1 MKTLGLLTI
10 LAKAEL
16 TWLDWMGVTMVL
28 TLSGLFTLA
37 RERARRQTLTAAVRV
52 AEAGTVVVDRR
63 RGRTLMVVKPVD
75 RDTAVLMVPL
85 GWPER

>member
-37 RERARRQTLTAAVRV
+37 RERARRHTLTAAVCV
-52 AEAGTVVVDRR
+52 AEAGTVVVDRWH
-63 RGRTLMVVKPVD
+63 GRTLMVVKPVD
-75 RDTAVLMVPL
+75 RDTTVLMVPL